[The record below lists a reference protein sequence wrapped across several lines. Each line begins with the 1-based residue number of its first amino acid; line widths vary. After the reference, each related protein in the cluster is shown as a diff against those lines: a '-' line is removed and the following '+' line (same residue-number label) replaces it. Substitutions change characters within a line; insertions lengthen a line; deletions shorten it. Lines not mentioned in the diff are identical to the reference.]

1 MTSLGKLAYKS
12 AWIEDVSK
20 DFVKNLSKAVEAGK
34 NKILVEYLN
43 HLDSIFK
50 KRIDALVTG
59 LLKDK
64 RSFLES
70 GYFWE
75 SLSK

>member
-20 DFVKNLSKAVEAGK
+20 EFVKNLSKAVEAGK
-34 NKILVEYLN
+34 SKILVEYLK

-50 KRIDALVTG
+50 KKIDALVTG

-64 RSFLES
+64 RSFIED

-75 SLSK
+75 ALRK